1 MPFPQWG
8 RITQVQS
15 IGTQDYRALLMRL
28 EKRLSKNY
36 QYTVSYTLSRVT
48 DNSFGQTSTGTITDF
63 YHPEWDQGYGN
74 ADRRHAAVASGAY
87 QLPGNVV
94 LGAVWTLRST
104 APFSARAGVDLN
116 ADGANTDYV
125 PGTHKGQGNRDLD
138 VSLVNA
144 WRASRGLGPVDPSK
158 FSKNDFNR
166 VDLRL
171 SKAVTLGG
179 NRRAEFIGQV
189 FNVFGRD
196 NLGGIGSSFQTNA
209 LSDTFGQLTTAQP
222 RQQAELAVRLTF

>member
-1 MPFPQWG
+1 MLF
-8 RITQVQS
+8 
-15 IGTQDYRALLMRL
+15 
-28 EKRLSKNY
+28 
-36 QYTVSYTLSRVT
+36 
-48 DNSFGQTSTGTITDF
+48 
-63 YHPEWDQGYGN
+63 
-74 ADRRHAAVASGAY
+74 
-87 QLPGNVV
+87 
-94 LGAVWTLRST
+94 RS
-104 APFSARAGVDLN
+104 
-116 ADGANTDYV
+116 
-125 PGTHKGQGNRDLD
+125 D

-166 VDLRL
+166 LDVRL

-222 RQQAELAVRLTF
+222 RQQAELAVRFTF